1 VQKRNYRGI
10 HVKTINRC
18 KKRSVFIL
26 VLGAVTLLLSCASTG
41 HEKRAEDRTFSTY
54 QDDRGIFQAEKP
66 AIDKD
71 RQALLPQSGP
81 LRISLNDATLSA
93 MENNHSLV
101 VERFNPSIQRTYTE
115 EEQAVFDP
123 VLSGDVFVERNDTA
137 RPDNTDDDTQDTT
150 TDVYGGSISLK
161 EYFPTGTFLELEI
174 SSSVTDADQYD
185 DPYAKSRLGLSVTQS
200 LLRGYGTEVN
210 QARIQQSRLETAIS
224 VYELRG
230 FSETLVAQVENAYWE
245 YALSQRQIEIVEES
259 LKLANQQLVETE
271 EMIRV
276 GAMAE
281 AELAAVQAEVAAQ
294 KQGLINA
301 KSALD
306 SNRILLLRL
315 LNPPGESFWNRE
327 ISLVH
332 PPTLPEAE
340 LGDIEKHVA
349 MSHRMRPEINQA
361 KLDIQRQELEV
372 VRTKNGMLPVMDLF
386 INLGKT
392 GYADS
397 FSGAVGDLPGDN
409 YDVLVGLN
417 FEQPVRNRS
426 AKAQRRRSLLKKN
439 QAKKILENLSQ
450 LVELDVRNAYIEV
463 NRTREQIAASAATRK
478 FQEEKLRI
486 ETEKFRVGRSTNL
499 LVAQTQRD
507 LLVNRINE
515 VNSVVNYLKA
525 LTSFYRLEGTLLERR
540 GIVAPGREPV
550 DDSR

>member
-1 VQKRNYRGI
+1 M
-10 HVKTINRC
+10 NRF
-18 KKRSVFIL
+18 KKRSAFIL
-26 VLGAVTLLLSCASTG
+26 VLAVITLPLSCVFTG
-41 HEKRAEDRTFSTY
+41 YEKKAEDTSISTY
-54 QDDRGIFQAEKP
+54 PDDMDAFLSGESARE
-66 AIDKD
+66 KD
-71 RQALLPQSGP
+71 RQSSIPLSGP
-81 LRISLNDATLSA
+81 LRISLNDAILST
-93 MENNHSLV
+93 MENNPSLV
-101 VERFNPSIQRTYTE
+101 VERFNPPIQNTYTD
-115 EEQAVFDP
+115 EEQALFDP
-123 VLSGDVFVERNDTA
+123 VLGGEIAVERNDVANSGITG
-137 RPDNTDDDTQDTT
+137 RGTIDTT
-150 TDVYGGSISLK
+150 TDVYAGTISLK
-161 EYFPTGTFLELEI
+161 EYFPTGTFVELGF
-174 SSSVTDADQYD
+174 SGSVTDVDQAD
-185 DPYAKSRLGLSVTQS
+185 DPYAKARVGLSVTQS

-210 QARIQQSRLETAIS
+210 EARIQQSRLETAIS
-224 VYELRG
+224 IYELRG
-230 FSETLVAQVENAYWE
+230 FSETLVAQVENAYWD
-245 YALSQRQIEIVEES
+245 YALAQRQIEIVEES

-294 KQGLINA
+294 KQALINA
-301 KSALD
+301 KSALE

-327 ISLVH
+327 ISIVR
-332 PPTLPEAE
+332 PPALPEAE
-340 LGDIEKHVA
+340 LDDIEEHVA
-349 MSHRMRPEINQA
+349 VAKRMRPEINQA

-397 FSGAVGDLPGDN
+397 FSGAVNDLPGDN

-417 FEQPVRNRS
+417 FEQPIRNRS

-439 QAKKILENLSQ
+439 QAEKILENLSQ

-463 NRTREQIAASAATRK
+463 NRSKEQIAASAATRK

-507 LLVNRINE
+507 LLVNRIAE
-515 VNSVVNYLKA
+515 VNTVVSYLKA
-525 LTSFYRLEGTLLERR
+525 LTSFYRLEGSLLERR

-550 DDSR
+550 NGTR